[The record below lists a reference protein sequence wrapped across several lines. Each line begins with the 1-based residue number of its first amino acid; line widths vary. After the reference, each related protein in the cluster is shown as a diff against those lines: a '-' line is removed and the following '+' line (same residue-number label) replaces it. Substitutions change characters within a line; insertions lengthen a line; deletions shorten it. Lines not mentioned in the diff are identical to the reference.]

1 MSFTRSQF
9 QKINRSGRGNQK
21 PEEIKLNIKI
31 YPNPTSNLVTISVPD
46 SIQYVFELR
55 DIYNRICIQKKN
67 NKEIDVSTLSNGI
80 YAVRI
85 LVSNKMQYSGKLV
98 IIK

>member
-1 MSFTRSQF
+1 MHRSQF
-9 QKINRSGRGNQK
+9 QKINRGSRGKPK
-21 PEEIKLNIKI
+21 PEEIKLNIRI
-31 YPNPTSNLVTISVPD
+31 YPNPTSNLITISVPD

-55 DIYNRICIQKKN
+55 DIYIVYVFKRKIT
-67 NKEIDVSTLSNGI
+67 KEIDVSTLSNGI
-80 YAVRI
+80 YAVKF